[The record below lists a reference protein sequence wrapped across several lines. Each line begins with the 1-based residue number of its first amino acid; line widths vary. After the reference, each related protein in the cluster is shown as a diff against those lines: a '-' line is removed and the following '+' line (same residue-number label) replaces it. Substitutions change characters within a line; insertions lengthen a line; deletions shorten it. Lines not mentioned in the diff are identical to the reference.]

1 MNKNQASLIRIFK
14 ALSDENR
21 LTILSLIYNY
31 EAKCRCDKKEKC
43 LDETCI
49 KNLSD
54 SLSISLS
61 TTSHH
66 IKELVNAQL
75 ITKKKKDRWVYCQ
88 INRKVFA
95 QSCEFLNRFSKEMR
109 YEENRQRKK

>member
-1 MNKNQASLIRIFK
+1 MNNNQTALIRIFK

-21 LTILSLIYNY
+21 LTILSLIYKN
-31 EAKCRCDKKEKC
+31 EARCRCDKKEEC

-54 SLSISLS
+54 SLSISLP

-66 IKELVNAQL
+66 IKELVNAGL
-75 ITKKKKDRWVYCQ
+75 ITTKKKGRWVYCQ

-95 QSCEFLNRFSKEMR
+95 QACEFLNRFSKEVR